1 MNMSRARAWALWPA
15 LVGTLLLVGCR
26 DVGPTTVADDSPPA
40 AMRAPSVIHRH
51 ADMMTAVSRRV
62 HLMQTLATPQSG
74 TRYSLV
80 SPAAGE
86 PVPIPGGFFDGAF
99 HVWAPGPPELGLM
112 GTDVEPNTITNYSGF
127 VAIAFMLGTL
137 TGSDGNTY
145 DQFHDMRV
153 MRGTFVDSEG
163 RHQNGTFVFI

>member
-15 LVGTLLLVGCR
+15 FAAALILGGCR
-26 DVGPTTVADDSPPA
+26 DVGPTILDEDSPGA
-40 AMRAPSVIHRH
+40 AMQAPAVIHRH

-62 HLMQTLATPQSG
+62 HLMQTLAKPESG

-80 SPAAGE
+80 APAAGE
-86 PVPIPGGFFDGAF
+86 PVPIPGGLFDGAF
-99 HVWAPGPPELGLM
+99 HVWAPGPPEIGLQ
-112 GTDVEPNTITNYSGF
+112 GTHIEPNTITNFSGF

-153 MRGTFVDSEG
+153 MRGTYVDSEG